1 MEMIKRYTACIIQLH
16 VLFLTGFITD
26 AMSITGSG
34 DPLKYI
40 ASCELDLTDDGKP
53 DVALFVET
61 MRGRELIV
69 LVKTDKG
76 YDAHLLSQGGSF
88 SKLSCHFG
96 KFLNETL
103 AGKGK
108 QEKKVHKTR
117 GTYIQLAQPEG
128 AKVAYYWDGSKFRE
142 VWTAD

>member
-16 VLFLTGFITD
+16 VLFLAGFITD
-26 AMSITGSG
+26 AMSITGGG

-61 MRGRELIV
+61 VRGRELIV
-69 LVKTDKG
+69 LVKTEKG
-76 YDAHLLSQGGSF
+76 YNAYVLSKGGSF
-88 SKLSCHFG
+88 TQLSCHFG
-96 KFLNETL
+96 KFIRETPS
-103 AGKGK
+103 GKEK
-108 QEKKVHKTR
+108 LEKKIHKTR
-117 GTYIQLAQPEG
+117 GTYVQLAHPEG
-128 AKVAYYWDGSKFRE
+128 SKVAYYWDGSGFRE